1 MPHQPSLKVVLPV
14 PHDVLCQGYSIV
26 CFSPA
31 KHDILEDVDEC
42 VRVVI
47 CVVSPRGDVAT
58 AEQHSLLLDLEESIH
73 PLFVGLMGQ
82 ALQGVDSCLQ
92 LVRLPGVQDLQNAL
106 NNHKRL

>member
-1 MPHQPSLKVVLPV
+1 MVLPV

-31 KHDILEDVDEC
+31 KHDILEDADERF
-42 VRVVI
+42 RVVI

-58 AEQHSLLLDLEESIH
+58 AEQHSLLDLEESIH

-92 LVRLPGVQDLQNAL
+92 LVRLPCVQDLQNAL